1 MKFITTTDLKQWAD
15 TKECQQLLPEL
26 VKKLIDASVSNLERL
41 TFPSGD
47 ATALR
52 GWDGIVSCED
62 CIDLVPAGD
71 SFWECGASEDVKGKI
86 DGDYKKRTENS
97 LGYEKSEATFVFVTP
112 RIWSGTDEWKPSHQ
126 GTWKNV
132 VVYTAVELEHW
143 IEKCPSVGM
152 WLAEKRRLLPSGGCE
167 LPETYWNKWAQGRDY
182 KLPYEIVLPGRE
194 EASKEVVDA
203 CKNSK
208 SLVLQALTQSEG
220 IAFAIASIFTS
231 DDADKLKDRVIVV
244 TEKNAYNDLVE
255 HYDNLVL
262 LTTITEGINY
272 ATKRGH
278 AIIVA
283 STPADQIKEAITL
296 PIIEKEGFIK
306 ALVEIGIDETRARVI
321 AKDTARDINVFRRR
335 AGIMVSK
342 PKWVES
348 INDLLPAILVGKW
361 IGDNEGDKSILETLS
376 GKEYAQYEAILK
388 AHLME
393 EETPLIQIG
402 KMWRIRSPYEAIE
415 YVQPRFTASVLGKYR
430 EVCQKLI
437 QDDDPEVVDRL
448 KPDHLP
454 IRQFNQQYSNTIKE
468 GVYQS
473 LCLMSIV
480 DNTDD
485 SRVSQWVDETV
496 KSLLKDWDLLR
507 FLSNRHYFT
516 ALAEASPKEFLC
528 FVEKLPKDILD
539 VVFTPRQPK
548 YSLFGWEISY
558 TEVLFALEMLAWDVE
573 YLYRVTKLLLQ
584 FSEYKNESNYANKP
598 ENSLRNIFS
607 LFLPQT
613 YVLFEDQM
621 QILNYYALSYQSA
634 VYEICKYNCDSLRGG
649 ALEYN
654 KHYRWRLFGDL
665 KTTKS
670 FNQVTLDQLEE
681 VVLLMLQCCDYSSEA
696 ISDIIALSSNV
707 NLGSVRVL
715 ILDSVRAHLAELD
728 DIQIVVDALRKEI
741 THHLSYPNTNWALN
755 KTELK
760 PYQDLLDEIEPKD
773 IMHKNAWL
781 FEDFYVQLPR
791 ESEGDYDYDKEM
803 LRLKE
808 MRNKVIQVIIDTNGC
823 DSIWDFIKIVKCPE
837 SVAESIVSIS
847 GESYLDA
854 VCEKYKS
861 QEISESFARSFFSVL
876 CHFNVERYQELAAQ
890 IVKNDNNM
898 AIMLYAPRYVEGLA
912 RIASEGGEEIKRCYW
927 ESVNVCITGGNVENI
942 VRELVNVNRY
952 SSAIDVICY
961 AREPV
966 QMSDLEIVK
975 ILHSYLFKSASSRSQ
990 LDIYHIKTLL
1000 KRLDRSEDPEVI
1012 RILIVVE
1019 FLLYRVLEHQMDM
1032 RSTRFIKEL
1041 SHNPEMMVELVELAY
1056 VSDDGSQEQLEGVAA
1071 ENRRVYG
1078 ECASHILLVG
1088 RNLVSFM
1095 NDKGELD
1102 GAVMKRYIG
1111 ELYNLAE
1118 ERKMLGV
1125 IDYVVGN
1132 ILGDIPRNENYPP
1145 KELSEIVEELQSD
1158 VVDQHIR
1165 MRIINSRGMVGHSY
1179 NEGGDKE
1186 RSIVAKLE
1194 KYKEKTKLL
1203 YPRMTKILDELIWE
1217 YNREAGN
1224 QDVEGSIADLEY

>member
-1 MKFITTTDLKQWAD
+1 MKFITSTNLNQWAD

-41 TFPSGD
+41 SFPSGD

-62 CIDLVPAGD
+62 CIDLVPAGI
-71 SFWECGASEDVKGKI
+71 SLWECGASEDVKGKI
-86 DGDYKKRTENS
+86 DSDYKKRTENS

-112 RIWSGTDEWKPSHQ
+112 RIWSGADEWKQLHQ

-143 IEKCPSVGM
+143 IENCPSVGM
-152 WLAEKRRLLPSGGCE
+152 WLAEKRRLLPSGGYE
-167 LPETYWNKWAQGRDY
+167 LPETNWNRWAEGKEY
-182 KLPYEIVLPGRE
+182 KLPFEIVLPGRE
-194 EASKEVVDA
+194 EAGKQVVDA
-203 CKNSK
+203 CKNSE
-208 SLVLQALTQSEG
+208 SIILQALTQSEG
-220 IAFAIASIFTS
+220 IAFAIASILTC
-231 DDADKLKDRVIVV
+231 DDADKLKDRMIVV

-272 ATKRGH
+272 ATNRGH
-278 AIIVA
+278 AVIVA

-306 ALVEIGIDETRARVI
+306 ALVKIGIDETRARAI

-335 AGIMVSK
+335 VGIMVGK

-348 INDLLPAILVGKW
+348 LNDLLPAILVGKW
-361 IGDNEGDKSILETLS
+361 MDNNEGDKSILETLS
-376 GKEYAQYEAILK
+376 GKKYDQYEAILT
-388 AHLME
+388 AHLKE
-393 EETPLIQIG
+393 EESPLIHIG
-402 KMWRIRSPYEAIE
+402 NMWRIRSPYEAIE
-415 YVQPRFTASVLGKYR
+415 YVQPRFTTSVLGKYR
-430 EVCQKLI
+430 EVCQNLI

-454 IRQFNQQYSNTIKE
+454 IRKFNQQYSNTIKE

-480 DNTDD
+480 DNTDV

-496 KSLLKDWDLLR
+496 KSLLKDWDLSR

-539 VVFTPRQPK
+539 VVFTPRQLK

-573 YLYRVTKLLLQ
+573 YLNRVTKLLLCY
-584 FSEYKNESNYANKP
+584 SEYKNESNFANKP
-598 ENSLRNIFS
+598 DNSLYNIYRFY
-607 LFLPQT
+607 LPQT
-613 YVLFEDQM
+613 LASFEERM
-621 QILNYYALSYQSA
+621 SILKAHSSKYGSA
-634 VYEICKYNCDSLRGG
+634 IYKICKTNCESLSGT
-649 ALEYN
+649 ALELNQY
-654 KHYRWRLFGDL
+654 YRWRLFGEL
-665 KTTKS
+665 KTTRHVKQITYEQL
-670 FNQVTLDQLEE
+670 NVVVT
-681 VVLLMLQCCDYSSEA
+681 LMLQCCDYSPEA
-696 ISDIIALSSNV
+696 MADLVSLSSHVSMN
-707 NLGSVRVL
+707 SVRML
-715 ILDSVRAHLAELD
+715 ILGMIREQLERID
-728 DIQIVVDALRKEI
+728 DVQVVVDALRKEV
-741 THHLSYPNTNWALN
+741 THHLSYPDADWALN
-755 KTELK
+755 KKELQ
-760 PYQDLLDEIEPKD
+760 PYQDLLNEIEPKD

-781 FEDFYVQLPR
+781 FEDFYVRLPR
-791 ESEGDYDYDKEM
+791 KYEGNYDKEM
-803 LRLKE
+803 QKLKE
-808 MRNKVIQVIIDTNGC
+808 MRDKVVQEIIGNNGH

-837 SVAESIVSIS
+837 SVSESIVFVS
-847 GESYLDA
+847 GESYLDD
-854 VCEKYKS
+854 VCQKYKS
-861 QEISESFARSFFSVL
+861 YEISESFTRSFFSVL
-876 CHFNVERYQELAAQ
+876 CHHNVERYQELATQ
-890 IVKNDNNM
+890 IVTKDKDM
-898 AIMLYAPRYVEGLA
+898 AIMLYAPRYDEGLA
-912 RIASEGGEEIKRCYW
+912 KIASNCGEEIKRCYW
-927 ESVNVCITGGNVENI
+927 ESVNVCFAGGNVENV

-1019 FLLYRVLEHQMDM
+1019 FLMYRVLEHQMDM

-1041 SHNPEMMVELVELAY
+1041 SRNPEMMVELVELAY

-1071 ENRRVYG
+1071 ENRKVYG
-1078 ECASHILLVG
+1078 ECASHILLFG

-1095 NDKGELD
+1095 NDEGDLD
-1102 GAVMKRYIG
+1102 GGFMKQYIDKLY
-1111 ELYNLAE
+1111 ELAK
-1118 ERKMLGV
+1118 ERKRLGV

-1132 ILGDIPRNENYPP
+1132 LLGDIPRDENYPP
-1145 KELSEIVEELQSD
+1145 KELCEIVEELQSD

-1165 MRIINSRGMVGHSY
+1165 MRIINSRGMVGRSY

-1203 YPRMTKILDELIWE
+1203 YQRMTKILDELIWE
-1217 YNREAGN
+1217 YKREAGDV
-1224 QDVEGSIADLEY
+1224 DVEASIADLEY

>member
-97 LGYEKSEATFVFVTP
+97 LGYENSEATFVFVTP
-112 RIWSGTDEWKPSHQ
+112 RIWSGTDEWKQSHQ

-167 LPETYWNKWAQGRDY
+167 LPEIYWNKWAQGKDY

-272 ATKRGH
+272 AIKRGH

-437 QDDDPEVVDRL
+437 QDDDPEVVGRL

-496 KSLLKDWDLLR
+496 KSLLKDWDLSR

-558 TEVLFALEMLAWDVE
+558 TEMLFALEMLAWDVE

-634 VYEICKYNCDSLRGG
+634 VYEICKYNCDSLKGG
-649 ALEYN
+649 PLEYN
-654 KHYRWRLFGDL
+654 KHFRWRLFGDL

-670 FNQVTLDQLEE
+670 INQVTLDQLEE
-681 VVLLMLQCCDYSSEA
+681 VVLLMLQCCDYSPEA
-696 ISDIIALSSNV
+696 LVDIISLSLNV
-707 NLGSVRVL
+707 NMGSVRML

-741 THHLSYPNTNWALN
+741 THHLSYPNTNWSLN
-755 KTELK
+755 KTELS

-808 MRNKVIQVIIDTNGC
+808 MRNKVIQMIIDTNGC
-823 DSIWDFIKIVKCPE
+823 DSIWGFIKIVKCPE

-876 CHFNVERYQELAAQ
+876 CHFNVERYQELAAK
-890 IVKNDNNM
+890 IVKNDNDM

-912 RIASEGGEEIKRCYW
+912 RIASECGEEIKRRYW
-927 ESVNVCITGGNVENI
+927 ESVNICFTGENVENI

-966 QMSDLEIVK
+966 QMSDLEIVN
-975 ILHSYLFKSASSRSQ
+975 ILYSYLFKSASSRSQ
-990 LDIYHIKTLL
+990 LDMYHIKKLL
-1000 KRLDRSEDPEVI
+1000 KRLDQSEDPEVI
-1012 RILIVVE
+1012 RVLIVVE

-1032 RSTRFIKEL
+1032 SNTRFIKEL
-1041 SHNPEMMVELVELAY
+1041 SHNPEMMVELVELTY
-1056 VSDDGSQEQLEGVAA
+1056 ISDDRSQEQLEGVAA
-1071 ENRRVYG
+1071 ENRKVYG
-1078 ECASHILLVG
+1078 ECASHILLFG

-1095 NDKGELD
+1095 DDKGELD
-1102 GAVMKRYIG
+1102 GAFLKQYIDKLY
-1111 ELYNLAE
+1111 ELAK
-1118 ERKMLGV
+1118 ERKRLGV

-1132 ILGDIPRNENYPP
+1132 ILGDIPRDENYPP
-1145 KELSEIVEELQSD
+1145 KELCEVVEELQSG

-1165 MRIINSRGMVGHSY
+1165 IRIVNSRGIVGRSY
-1179 NEGGDKE
+1179 NEGGDQE
-1186 RSIVAKLE
+1186 RHIVAKFE

-1203 YPRMTKILDELIWE
+1203 YPRMTKIFDDLIWE

>member
-1 MKFITTTDLKQWAD
+1 MKFITSTNLNQWAD

-41 TFPSGD
+41 SFPSGD

-62 CIDLVPAGD
+62 CIDLVPAGI
-71 SFWECGASEDVKGKI
+71 SLWECGASEDVKGKI
-86 DGDYKKRTENS
+86 DSDYKKRTENS

-112 RIWSGTDEWKPSHQ
+112 RIWSGADEWKQLHQ

-143 IEKCPSVGM
+143 IENCPSVGM
-152 WLAEKRRLLPSGGCE
+152 WLAEKRRLLPSGGYE
-167 LPETYWNKWAQGRDY
+167 LPETNWNRWAEGKEY
-182 KLPYEIVLPGRE
+182 KLPFEIVLPGRE
-194 EASKEVVDA
+194 EAGKQVVDA
-203 CKNSK
+203 CKNSE
-208 SLVLQALTQSEG
+208 SIILQALTQSEG
-220 IAFAIASIFTS
+220 IAFAIASILTC
-231 DDADKLKDRVIVV
+231 DDADKLKDRMIVV

-272 ATKRGH
+272 ATNRGH
-278 AIIVA
+278 AVIVA

-306 ALVEIGIDETRARVI
+306 ALVKIGIDETRARAI

-335 AGIMVSK
+335 VGIMVGK

-348 INDLLPAILVGKW
+348 LNDLLPAILVGKW
-361 IGDNEGDKSILETLS
+361 MDNNEGDKSILETLS
-376 GKEYAQYEAILK
+376 WKKYDQYEAILT
-388 AHLME
+388 AHLKE
-393 EETPLIQIG
+393 EESPLIHIG
-402 KMWRIRSPYEAIE
+402 NMWRIRSPYEAIE
-415 YVQPRFTASVLGKYR
+415 YVQPRFTTSVLGKYR
-430 EVCQKLI
+430 EVCQNLI

-454 IRQFNQQYSNTIKE
+454 IRKFNQQYSNTIKE

-480 DNTDD
+480 DNTDV

-496 KSLLKDWDLLR
+496 KSLLKDWDLSR

-539 VVFTPRQPK
+539 VVFTPRQLK

-573 YLYRVTKLLLQ
+573 YLNRVTKLLLCY
-584 FSEYKNESNYANKP
+584 SEYKNESNFANKP
-598 ENSLRNIFS
+598 DNSLYNIYRFY
-607 LFLPQT
+607 LPQT
-613 YVLFEDQM
+613 LASFEERM
-621 QILNYYALSYQSA
+621 SILKAHSSKYGSA
-634 VYEICKYNCDSLRGG
+634 IYKICKTNCESLSGT
-649 ALEYN
+649 ALELNQY
-654 KHYRWRLFGDL
+654 YRWRLFGEL
-665 KTTKS
+665 KTTRHVKQITYEQL
-670 FNQVTLDQLEE
+670 NVVVT
-681 VVLLMLQCCDYSSEA
+681 LMLQCCDYSPEA
-696 ISDIIALSSNV
+696 MADLVSLSSHVSMN
-707 NLGSVRVL
+707 SVRML
-715 ILDSVRAHLAELD
+715 ILGMIREQLERID
-728 DIQIVVDALRKEI
+728 DVQVVVDALRKEV
-741 THHLSYPNTNWALN
+741 THHLSYPDADWALN
-755 KTELK
+755 KKELQ
-760 PYQDLLDEIEPKD
+760 PYQDLLNEIEPKD

-781 FEDFYVQLPR
+781 FEDFYVRLPR
-791 ESEGDYDYDKEM
+791 KYEGNYDKEM
-803 LRLKE
+803 QKLKE
-808 MRNKVIQVIIDTNGC
+808 MRDKVVQEIIGNNGH

-837 SVAESIVSIS
+837 SVSESIVFVS
-847 GESYLDA
+847 GESYLDD
-854 VCEKYKS
+854 VCQKYKS
-861 QEISESFARSFFSVL
+861 YEISESFTRSFFSVL
-876 CHFNVERYQELAAQ
+876 CHHNVERYQELATQ
-890 IVKNDNNM
+890 IVTKDKDM
-898 AIMLYAPRYVEGLA
+898 AIMLYAPRYDEGLA
-912 RIASEGGEEIKRCYW
+912 KIASNCGEEIKRCYW
-927 ESVNVCITGGNVENI
+927 ESVNVCFAGGNVENV

-1019 FLLYRVLEHQMDM
+1019 FLMYRVLEHQMDM

-1041 SHNPEMMVELVELAY
+1041 SRNPEMMVELVELAY

-1071 ENRRVYG
+1071 ENRKVYG
-1078 ECASHILLVG
+1078 ECASHILLFG

-1095 NDKGELD
+1095 NDEGDLD
-1102 GAVMKRYIG
+1102 GGFMKQYIDKLY
-1111 ELYNLAE
+1111 ELAK
-1118 ERKMLGV
+1118 ERKRLGV

-1132 ILGDIPRNENYPP
+1132 LLGDIPRDENYPP
-1145 KELSEIVEELQSD
+1145 KELCEIVEELQSD

-1165 MRIINSRGMVGHSY
+1165 MRIINSRGMVGRSY

-1203 YPRMTKILDELIWE
+1203 YQRMTKILDELIWE
-1217 YNREAGN
+1217 YKREAGDV
-1224 QDVEGSIADLEY
+1224 DVEASIADLEY